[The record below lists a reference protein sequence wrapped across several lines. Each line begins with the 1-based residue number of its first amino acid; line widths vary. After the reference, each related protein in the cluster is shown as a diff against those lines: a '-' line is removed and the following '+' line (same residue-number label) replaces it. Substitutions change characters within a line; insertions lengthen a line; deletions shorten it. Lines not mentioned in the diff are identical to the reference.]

1 MALPLA
7 DPQFWLVTNAAAA
20 ALALILRR
28 LFKRPKANSM
38 PCAHCTKAGLGNP
51 PRHPR

>member
-7 DPQFWLVTNAAAA
+7 DPQFWIVSAAAGG

-38 PCAHCTKAGLGNP
+38 PCAHCSKAGLENL